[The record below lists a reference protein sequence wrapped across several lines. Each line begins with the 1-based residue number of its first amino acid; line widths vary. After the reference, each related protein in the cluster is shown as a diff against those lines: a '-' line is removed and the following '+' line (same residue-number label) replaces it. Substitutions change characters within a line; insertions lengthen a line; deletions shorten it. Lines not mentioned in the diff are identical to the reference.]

1 MYLTFALTA
10 LLLSTD
16 GTSRLRD
23 ALGAEGRGDD
33 AAALSALDGL
43 IRDLPTWEL
52 PRLEAARLRLKTG
65 QKIELAEHDADVAR
79 SLAPE
84 NPRAHYLFALAADD
98 QGHRT
103 EARRALEIAL
113 SYRAEYGEAQ
123 IRLGAL
129 LVAEGDFA
137 NAVRVYRAYIA
148 RNGADVGAQ
157 VQLALALERSGQ
169 VGQGEAT
176 LRALAK
182 NPAGRAAALRTL
194 AGMLERAGKPHEA
207 EQVRAS
213 IDGPA
218 KKMRD
223 LKPSAR

>member
-10 LLLSTD
+10 VLLSTD
-16 GTSRLRD
+16 GASRLRD

-43 IRDLPTWEL
+43 IRDQPTWEL

-65 QKIELAEHDADVAR
+65 QKLELAEHDADVAR

-98 QGHRT
+98 QGHRV
-103 EARRALEIAL
+103 EARRALEMAL
-113 SYRAEYGEAQ
+113 IYRAEYGEAQ
-123 IRLGAL
+123 IRLGGL

-137 NAVRVYRAYIA
+137 AAVKVYRAYVT
-148 RNGADVGAQ
+148 RNANDVGAH

-169 VGQGEAT
+169 LGPAEAS

-182 NPAGRAAALRTL
+182 TRAGHVVGLRTL
-194 AGMLERAGKPHEA
+194 AAMLERNGKSHEA
-207 EQVRAS
+207 QQVRAS

-218 KKMRD
+218 KKMRE
-223 LKPSAR
+223 LMPSAH